1 VKNPA
6 LSHATTNSR
15 DKHEAQLAAAWKN
28 RESGLFI
35 ADPTRLNEHSYNVAY
50 SAGQWPLSF
59 GQNKPYSLIFEARIT
74 KLGKPARND
83 KPVPEKWRPA
93 FRRFAWLL
101 INEPLPDEWA
111 LIGRSAVDRP
121 GAVSIHS
128 AFVGLRQFI
137 EWLTAR
143 PGREDISEFRDI
155 TGGHLTDYV
164 RHLQRKKITSGKKT
178 GHLTGLSYLWA
189 YGAAGHL
196 PADDTLPKPVWL
208 ESQTNLFGGSD
219 RGEGVAPL
227 EQSTIDP
234 AVTWAQEFVDC
245 FADDCCNA
253 LDWYQSEYERV
264 MARVPRQRRYLP
276 PGTEEAVAVIQSMTS
291 LPQDFKPGRVSL
303 AHIIAAHPSLA
314 ARDLKAAIARLR
326 KRGEL
331 PPLAPFDPAKPKPKA
346 IPVDK
351 PVPPASLISGPVWS
365 IDADAQ
371 AAVALIRS
379 MEMLPRDAANAGI
392 AIQYIAAINPPL
404 TVQTVAA
411 AVRRLKRRGELP
423 PLAPKGTP
431 MPIPVP
437 VNAKINGEPW
447 TEFDWRDVSVPA
459 EPQSPIRSVLQGA
472 STILIG
478 YFGAGPR
485 PLELR
490 SLKKG
495 CMRVEDR
502 GNGSIRWHII
512 GRISKGER
520 DENGHKDHIGR
531 EHLWPSLPQAARAVE
546 LMERLTSNQPDV
558 DLLFTFLDGTPLSR
572 GAMQVTIDD
581 FVSKANGLAMAH
593 NLPARR
599 HIHHDADRIVV
610 SRLRRTIDTHIYNR
624 PDGPFDLA
632 VVNGHRGM
640 ETGPIYGG
648 LKQSGHQGHISP
660 ALAETVA
667 RTLNTLGT
675 VLDAGGGV
683 SGPAAK
689 DVIDAATTYKGSM
702 ATTFKGSIE
711 SSRDMKRALND
722 PNIRA
727 FDNPDGAIGCKPRP
741 GYPMPCQ
748 NDELEDRKTEPDQTN
763 CKSECGNRYRTDT
776 HAKTLEARA
785 EAAEQLILQELQDEG
800 LADLA
805 PGPEAAR
812 LRARAESWRRQAQEH
827 WDTRIGK
834 DGALLAQVE
843 RDTRI

>member
-1 VKNPA
+1 MKDPA
-6 LSHATTNSR
+6 LSFGAADAR
-15 DKHEAQLAAAWKN
+15 EERAAQLAATWTR

-35 ADPTRLNEHSYNVAY
+35 VDPTRLNEHSNNVAY
-50 SAGQWPLSF
+50 SAGQWPLAF
-59 GQNKPYSLIFEARIT
+59 GQDHTVSLIFEARIT
-74 KLGKPARND
+74 KSGKPNRLD

-111 LIGRSAVDRP
+111 LLGRPAGDRP
-121 GAVSIHS
+121 GAGSIS
-128 AFVGLRQFI
+128 FAIANVQSFI

-155 TGGHLTDYV
+155 TDGHLTDYV
-164 RHLQRKKITSGKKT
+164 RHLQRKKITSGKKVES
-178 GHLTGLSYLWA
+178 LTGLSYLWA

-196 PADDTLPKPVWL
+196 PDSDIVPKPAWL
-208 ESQTNLFGGSD
+208 ESRANLFSGSD
-219 RGEGVAPL
+219 PGEGVAPL

-234 AVTWAQEFVDC
+234 AVTWAQEFVDR

-253 LDWYQSEYERV
+253 LDWYESELERIEIV
-264 MARVPRQRRYLP
+264 APKQRRELS
-276 PGTEEAVAVIQSMTS
+276 PGAEDAVATIRTMKT
-291 LPQDFKPGRVSL
+291 LPQDIKHGRVSN
-303 AHIIAAHPSLA
+303 AHILAAHPSLA
-314 ARDLKAAIARLR
+314 APDLKVAIKWLRRRGELPPLAPVDPAKPKPKKIPADEQVLPARLISEPGWRIAADVQEAVAVIRSMEMLPRDHRLAGVSYQYIAAINPPLTKRSVVHAAEWLR

-331 PPLAPFDPAKPKPKA
+331 PPLAP
-346 IPVDK
+346 
-351 PVPPASLISGPVWS
+351 
-365 IDADAQ
+365 
-371 AAVALIRS
+371 
-379 MEMLPRDAANAGI
+379 E
-392 AIQYIAAINPPL
+392 
-404 TVQTVAA
+404 
-411 AVRRLKRRGELP
+411 
-423 PLAPKGTP
+423 GTP

-437 VNAKINGEPW
+437 VNAKIDGKPW
-447 TEFDWRDVSVPA
+447 TEFDWRDVVQQNSR
-459 EPQSPIRSVLQGA
+459 SPIRTALQGA
-472 STILIG
+472 CVILIG

-502 GNGSIRWHII
+502 GNGSIRWHIF
-512 GRISKGER
+512 GRISKSER
-520 DENGHKDHIGR
+520 DENGHKDHVGR

-546 LMERLTSNQPDV
+546 LMERLTSNQSDV
-558 DLLFTFLDGTPLSR
+558 ERLFTNLDGTPLSR
-572 GAMQVTIDD
+572 AAMQVTIDD
-581 FVSKANGLAMAH
+581 FVSKANGIAKAH
-593 NLPARR
+593 NLSARR

-632 VVNGHRGM
+632 VVNGHRGL

-648 LKQSGHQGHISP
+648 LKQSGHKGHISP
-660 ALAETVA
+660 ELAETVT

-675 VLDAGGGV
+675 ILDSGGGV
-683 SGPAAK
+683 SGPSAK
-689 DVIDAATTYKGSM
+689 DVIDAATT
-702 ATTFKGSIE
+702 FKGSIV
-711 SSRDMKRALND
+711 STRDMKKALDD

-748 NDELEDRKTEPDQTN
+748 NNELEDRKTEPDQTN
-763 CKSECGNRYRTDT
+763 CKSGCGNRYRTDT
-776 HAKTLEARA
+776 HALTLESNA
-785 EAAEQLILQELQDEG
+785 EAAERFILLELQDEG

-834 DGALLAQVE
+834 DGAMLAQVE
-843 RDTRI
+843 RDTRK